1 MNFFQYLLNY
11 KNHRIEIAKERIK
24 YLDKVRDD
32 FFEENKSTRD
42 AMSEM
47 NTEEKISEIFRLL
60 YNFITK
66 EEFIKRTEHVKL
78 CQREKARLE
87 KWLEKNQE
95 RIEQI

>member
-1 MNFFQYLLNY
+1 MNFFKYLLNY
-11 KNHRIEIAKERIK
+11 KNHRIATAKERIE

-32 FFEENKSTRD
+32 FFEENKNTRD
-42 AMSEM
+42 AMSKM
-47 NTEEKISEIFRLL
+47 NTEEKISEILRLL

-66 EEFIKRTEHVKL
+66 EEFIKRSEQVKL

-87 KWLEKNQE
+87 KWLKKNQE